1 MVELHSDPALLSAL
15 RKAAALGVPAEQARK
30 QKVSYILG
38 AVSDKSNITKE
49 RIQEV
54 LSESEDVPA

>member
-1 MVELHSDPALLSAL
+1 MVELHSDPALLTAL
-15 RKAAALGVPAEQARK
+15 KAAATVRIPADQVHK

-49 RIQEV
+49 RIEEV
-54 LSESEDVPA
+54 LDEPKGVPA